1 MNFDGGMW
9 NSVPIGENPVT
20 KKISISGRFNAIDHP
35 LEMTALT
42 DGIQGG
48 DKLEVG
54 IKFLALYEPAA
65 SATPAPT

>member
-20 KKISISGRFNAIDHP
+20 KKISISGRFNAMDHP

-48 DKLEVG
+48 DKL
-54 IKFLALYEPAA
+54 
-65 SATPAPT
+65 